1 MNWLQS
7 VELKVGALVVSVGAL
22 IGVMSMQVSDD
33 PSLFGRSKKAWFLM
47 PNASGIIKGTAIKTA
62 GIPVGVIKDV
72 RLQDGQARVDITI
85 KSDVPIYSSANI
97 EIKSQGILGDKTIEI
112 NSGSSSDPELPEDGQ
127 ILVVKD
133 KGSLD
138 NMISSIGDV
147 TSSLKKVTEALS
159 EAVTDDGT
167 RKHILGRIVSNIE
180 KLTGDLSQITSDN
193 KEQIGEIVDQV
204 NSVTKTLDEII
215 NDESDKGFKKTWGS
229 AMARIDRSMQ
239 NIQEIT
245 DKINNGEGTIGK
257 LVSDESTAE
266 DVQTAIEG
274 ISGLVDTANRIQ
286 TSFDFHAEYLQSIR
300 ASKSHI
306 GIQIQPGLDRY
317 YYIAL
322 VDDPTG
328 VVERTETTTEV
339 NGGSATVTDEKKVYR
354 NKTKW
359 TVLYAKN
366 FWDITVRG
374 GLIENTGGFGID
386 YHMMR
391 RKLLVSFDA
400 FDFTQL
406 NLRASAKY
414 DLFYGLY
421 VLGGYQD
428 MLDRGSRRSSYF
440 GAGLALTNDDLKLLL
455 TRSPF

>member
-1 MNWLQS
+1 MSLLQS
-7 VELKVGALVVSVGAL
+7 VELKVGALMVSVGAL

-33 PSLFGRSKKAWFLM
+33 PALFSRSKKAWFLL
-47 PNASGIIKGTAIKTA
+47 PNAAGVIKGTAIKTA
-62 GIPVGVIKDV
+62 GIPVGVIKNV
-72 RLQDGQARVDITI
+72 RLQDGQARVDITV
-85 KSDVPIYSSANI
+85 KSDVPLYTSAQI

-112 NSGSSSDPELPEDGQ
+112 NPGSMTDPELPEDGQ

-138 NMISSIGDV
+138 NMIASIGDM
-147 TSSLKKVTEALS
+147 TGSLKKVSEALAES
-159 EAVTDDGT
+159 VTEDGT

-180 KLTGDLSQITSDN
+180 RLSGDLSQITADN
-193 KEQIGEIVDQV
+193 KEQIGEIVDQI
-204 NSVTKTLDEII
+204 NSVTKTMDELI
-215 NDESDKGFKKTWGS
+215 NDDSNGGLRKTWS
-229 AMARIDRSMQ
+229 TALARIDRSMK
-239 NIQEIT
+239 NIEEIT

-257 LVSDESTAE
+257 LISDEGTAE

-274 ISGLVDTANRIQ
+274 ISGLVDSANRIQ
-286 TSFDFHAEYLQSIR
+286 TGFDFHAEYLQSIR
-300 ASKSHI
+300 ASKSYI

-317 YYIAL
+317 YYVAL
-322 VDDPTG
+322 VDDPAG

-339 NGGSATVTDEKKVYR
+339 NGGSATTTDEKKVYR

-359 TVLYAKN
+359 TVIYAKN

-374 GLIENTGGFGID
+374 GMIENTGGFGID
-386 YHMMR
+386 YHLMR
-391 RKLLVSFDA
+391 KKLMLSFDA
-400 FDFTQL
+400 FDFATL

-421 VLGGYQD
+421 LLTGYQD
-428 MLDRGSRRSSYF
+428 MLDKSSKRSTYF
-440 GAGLALTNDDLKLLL
+440 GAGLSLTNDDLKLLL

>member
-33 PSLFGRSKKAWFLM
+33 PALFGRSRKAWFMM
-47 PNASGIIKGTAIKTA
+47 PNAAGIIKGTAIKTA
-62 GIPVGVIKDV
+62 GIPVGAIKDV
-72 RLQDGQARVDITI
+72 RLQDGQARVDITV
-85 KSDVPIYSSANI
+85 KSDVPLYSSASI
-97 EIKSQGILGDKTIEI
+97 EIKSQGILGDKIIEV
-112 NSGSSSDPELPEDGQ
+112 NPGSPTDPELPEDGQ

-138 NMISSIGDV
+138 NMIASIGEI
-147 TSSLKKVTEALS
+147 TGSLKKVSDALAESVTE
-159 EAVTDDGT
+159 DGT
-167 RKHILGRIVSNIE
+167 RKHILGRIVSNVE
-180 KLTGDLSQITSDN
+180 KLTADLSQITSDN

-204 NSVTKTLDEII
+204 NSVTKTLDELI
-215 NDESDKGFKKTWGS
+215 NDDSEKGFRKTWNS
-229 AMARIDRSMQ
+229 ALSRIDKSMK
-239 NIQEIT
+239 NIEEIT

-274 ISGLVDTANRIQ
+274 ISGLVDSANRIQ
-286 TSFDFHAEYLQSIR
+286 TGFDFHAEYLQSIK
-300 ASKSHI
+300 ASKSYI

-317 YYIAL
+317 YYVAL
-322 VDDPTG
+322 VDDPAG
-328 VVERTETTTEV
+328 VVERTETTTSS
-339 NGGSATVTDEKKVYR
+339 NGGPDSVTEEKKIYR

-359 TVLYAKN
+359 TVIYAKN

-374 GLIENTGGFGID
+374 GLIENAGGFGID
-386 YHMMR
+386 YHLLR
-391 RKLLVSFDA
+391 RKLMLSFDA
-400 FDFTQL
+400 YDFAQL
-406 NLRASAKY
+406 QLKASAKY

-421 VLGGYQD
+421 LLAGSQD
-428 MLDRGSRRSSYF
+428 MLDKGSKRSSYF
-440 GAGLALTNDDLKLLL
+440 GAGLSLTNDDLKLLL